1 MAGKRLGCYNVT
13 YEQKREMQRLRNEG
27 YYVKEIA
34 DIFGVSRGTVHN
46 HTKPKYV
53 NDGYNSLADR
63 DMAIVKYR
71 DEKNMTWDEIA
82 RIFRVARN
90 TAMNGYKRGK
100 KDERTR

>member
-1 MAGKRLGCYNVT
+1 MGGKRPGCYNIS

-34 DIFGVSRGTVHN
+34 DMFGVSCGTVRN

-53 NDGYNSLADR
+53 NDGYESLADR
-63 DMAIVKYR
+63 DMAIVKCR

-82 RIFRVARN
+82 RMFRVTRH
-90 TAMNGYKRGK
+90 TVMNGYRRCKNN
-100 KDERTR
+100 ERIS